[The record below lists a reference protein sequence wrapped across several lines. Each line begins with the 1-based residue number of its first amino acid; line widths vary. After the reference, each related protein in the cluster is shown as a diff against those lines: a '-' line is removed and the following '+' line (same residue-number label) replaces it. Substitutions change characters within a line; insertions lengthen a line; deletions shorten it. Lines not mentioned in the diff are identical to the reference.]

1 MANVKKKERERFV
14 IWTGLHWQWSF
25 YYSAT
30 VIVIEEADKAMLNIL
45 NDAAPQAEKNFG
57 EDVVTVHISTVQM
70 ERANVDSSFKEG

>member
-1 MANVKKKERERFV
+1 MIF
-14 IWTGLHWQWSF
+14 LLF
-25 YYSAT
+25 SAT

-57 EDVVTVHISTVQM
+57 EDVITVHISTVQM